1 MVSRRGCERWDDG
14 QHWPG
19 KASNHG
25 RLCRWPTGSLE
36 EMVISLKKMNISKFL
51 KMMDSFEDDGQFY
64 DVDGLSYDQGERSAI
79 LGYDINEQ
87 AVTRRGHIA
96 LARAMTT

>member
-1 MVSRRGCERWDDG
+1 MPMANRKPGGDG
-14 QHWPG
+14 HP
-19 KASNHG
+19 
-25 RLCRWPTGSLE
+25 
-36 EMVISLKKMNISKFL
+36 IKKMNISKFL
-51 KMMDSFEDDGQFY
+51 KTMDSFEDDGQFY